1 MTGVIYFD
9 NSATTLIK
17 PPEVGEAVAYAINH
31 FGNASRSFYDA
42 AMTASREIYRTR
54 AAVAALVGSAE
65 PLNIAFTSSSTE
77 SLNLVIGGLV
87 KQEDAVITTVTEHNS
102 VLRPL
107 YLKGCGLDFIDC
119 DEQGVLQ
126 LAAFEELIR
135 PETRFLIC
143 THGSNVT
150 GNITEVKQLYDLCR
164 AHDLTMILDVSQ
176 TMGLIPVS
184 GDMADVLCFTGHKGL
199 FGPQGTGGIIVN
211 RPLPFEIVK
220 TGGAGVHSFA
230 MFQQNEMPD
239 VFEAGTLNSH
249 SLYGLQKGVEFILDT
264 GIEAIH
270 SRENRLTQLFVE
282 GIKEIEGLRLYGD
295 FSGGDRLPVVSLN
308 IEGLLASDLA
318 ELLWEKYGIAT
329 RAGSHCAPLL
339 HQRFKTV
346 ETGMVRFSFSY
357 FNTEEEIEAGSRA
370 LKTIAEEYG

>member
-1 MTGVIYFD
+1 LIYFD

-17 PPEVGEAVAYAINH
+17 PPEVGEAVAYAIRH

-54 AAVAALVGSAE
+54 VAIADLVGSEE

-87 KQEDAVITTVTEHNS
+87 KQEDAIITTVTEHNS

-107 YLKGCGLDFIDC
+107 YLKGCRLDFIDC
-119 DEQGVLQ
+119 DEDGVLQ
-126 LAAFEELIR
+126 LDDFEELIR

-150 GNITEVKQLYDLCR
+150 GNITDVKRLYDLCR
-164 AHDLTMILDVSQ
+164 THDLTMILDVSQ
-176 TMGLIPVS
+176 TMGLIPVT

-211 RPLPFEIVK
+211 GRLPFEIVK
-220 TGGAGVHSFA
+220 TGGAGVHSFER
-230 MFQQNEMPD
+230 FQDKDMPD
-239 VFEAGTLNSH
+239 LFEAGTLNSH
-249 SLYGLQKGVEFILDT
+249 SLYGLQKGVEFILNT
-264 GIEAIH
+264 GMDEIH
-270 SRENRLTQLFVE
+270 SKENRLTQLFVD
-282 GIKEIEGLRLYGD
+282 GIKEIKDLRLYGD
-295 FSGGDRLPVVSLN
+295 FSGRDRLPVVSLN
-308 IEGLLASDLA
+308 MGRIPADHLAG
-318 ELLWEKYGIAT
+318 LLWEKYGIAT

-339 HQRFKTV
+339 HQRFGTV

-357 FNTEEEIEAGSRA
+357 FNTEEEIEIGCRA
-370 LKTIAEEYG
+370 LKTIAEVYG